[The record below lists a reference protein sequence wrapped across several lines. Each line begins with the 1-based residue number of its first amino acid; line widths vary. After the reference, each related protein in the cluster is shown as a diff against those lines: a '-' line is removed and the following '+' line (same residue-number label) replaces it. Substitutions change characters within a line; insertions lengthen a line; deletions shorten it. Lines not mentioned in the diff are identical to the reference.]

1 MREKLINTQ
10 QEYDLVATR
19 IEELLD
25 ALPGSE
31 EATELKRLTKL
42 IAEFETRNLP
52 FHARLGLLV
61 PKQSASYSIR
71 YTDLSRNFTL

>member
-1 MREKLINTQ
+1 MREKLIKTQ
-10 QEYDLVATR
+10 QEYESVASR

-31 EATELKRLTKL
+31 EAMELKRLTKL

-52 FHARLGLLV
+52 FQER
-61 PKQSASYSIR
+61 KE
-71 YTDLSRNFTL
+71 

>member
-1 MREKLINTQ
+1 MMREKLIKTQ
-10 QEYDLVATR
+10 QEYESVASR

-31 EATELKRLTKL
+31 EAMELKRLTKL

-52 FHARLGLLV
+52 FQER
-61 PKQSASYSIR
+61 KE
-71 YTDLSRNFTL
+71 